1 MLIEA
6 KAYLSWSNPQL
17 KSKACRLK
25 DIFGIHGRRR
35 DGVELHFVLMT
46 EQTSKNICT
55 DEWPGWMKADAE
67 SLWLQYSLPSR
78 YEITRCTDRGKQSS
92 EGDHLRL
99 RCVPRPKRITI
110 RSNRPVGPVARF
122 APDLSPKPAPV
133 A

>member
-6 KAYLSWSNPQL
+6 KAYLAWSNPQL

-35 DGVELHFVLMT
+35 DGVEPHFVLMT

-99 RCVPRPKRITI
+99 RCVPP
-110 RSNRPVGPVARF
+110 RSE
-122 APDLSPKPAPV
+122 
-133 A
+133 